1 MSMTTSFAVKSLS
14 ALLFAG
20 VAVGSL
26 AGTAS
31 AQTREHILLARQV
44 GVVADAPDEPT
55 ESQRVN
61 IRWEKIAV
69 PFA

>member
-1 MSMTTSFAVKSLS
+1 MTTSFATKSLS

-20 VAVGSL
+20 VAVGAL
-26 AGTAS
+26 AGNAS

-55 ESQRVN
+55 EVRAA
-61 IRWEKIAV
+61 IRWEKLTV

>member
-1 MSMTTSFAVKSLS
+1 MTTTFAIKSLS

-44 GVVADAPDEPT
+44 GVVADAPDETADTPKVT
-55 ESQRVN
+55 V
-61 IRWEKIAV
+61 RWEKLTV